1 MHLQFEKYFQ
11 ESAALPVKEECEVLV
26 VGGGCSGIA
35 AAVAAARQ
43 GAKTVLL
50 ERNFLLGG
58 DALAGGLSWLSYF
71 NLYHTFHTEPR
82 QLVYG
87 IGYEIA
93 KRLTDM
99 GATPGFYEDTA
110 TWAQESCG
118 IHADRESLKAFFQTF
133 LEESGVEIHYGAFV
147 ADAVMEKN
155 DIRGVVVQEDT
166 ERYVILAGMV
176 IDASGDGDVAFH
188 AGANCH
194 EYEVHGVGMAF
205 GVSDVDLDKAVD
217 YGNSYKALT
226 HTAYGTQGEMKGK
239 VVKYGLRTNYV
250 PGLTPKQQASEIHS
264 SFCIET
270 VHDGEAT
277 YINGVNTP
285 GSKII
290 DPIETTDTIIRLREN
305 IIKSVG
311 FLNENIPGFE
321 NAKLSWTT
329 PIAGARQTRYVEC
342 LYDIP
347 ASDILNGVIHTD
359 SIGLF
364 GCQDTHYAGYL
375 IKDGGWYGIPY
386 RALVP
391 KFVGNLYVLGR
402 MLSSEFISYM
412 STRLTIACFVEGQA
426 AGTAAVMA
434 LRAGCQPA
442 ELDTNKLRTALV
454 QAGVYLG

>member
-1 MHLQFEKYFQ
+1 MKLQYKKYFQ
-11 ESAALPVKEECEVLV
+11 ESANLPVKKECEILV

-43 GAKTVLL
+43 GAKTILL

-71 NLYHTFHTEPR
+71 NLYHSFHAQPR

-93 KRLTDM
+93 RRLTDM
-99 GATPGFYEDTA
+99 GVTPGFYEDTG
-110 TWAQESCG
+110 TWAQESRD
-118 IHADRESLKAFFQTF
+118 IHADRESLKAFFQMF
-133 LEESGVEIHYGAFV
+133 LEENGVEICYGAFV
-147 ADAVMEKN
+147 ADAVMEKS

-166 ERYVILAGMV
+166 DRYVVLAGMV

-205 GVSDVDLDKAVD
+205 GLSDVDLEKAAE
-217 YGNSYKALT
+217 YGESYNALT
-226 HTAYGTQGEMKGK
+226 HLAYGTQGEMQGK
-239 VVKYGLRTNYV
+239 LVKYGLRTNYV
-250 PGLTPKQQASEIHS
+250 PGLTPKQQAAEIHS
-264 SFCIET
+264 SFCVET
-270 VHDGEAT
+270 VHEGEAT

-290 DPIETTDTIIRLREN
+290 DPVETTDTIVRLREN
-305 IIKSVG
+305 IIKSVA

-321 NAKLSWTT
+321 NARLSWTT

-347 ASDILNGVIHTD
+347 ASDILNGVIPED

-364 GCQDTHYAGYL
+364 GCQDCHYAGYL

-391 KFVGNLYVLGR
+391 KFVGRLYVLGR
-402 MLSSEFISYM
+402 MLSSEYLSYM

-434 LRAGCQPA
+434 LRSNCQPA
-442 ELDTNKLRTALV
+442 ELDTDRLRAKLV
-454 QAGVYLG
+454 QDGVYLG